1 MKKYGAIIFFL
12 VPCLFFIIFA
22 AETETGA
29 AQAPPD
35 QFHYYLRHG
44 IEKAFNL
51 EMVNAIAYLQKAIDL
66 DRENPTGYAFLALTH
81 LFSYEISFDAM
92 ERNKDQADMLRNI
105 SETMTRGTKRI
116 EKNPADDQ
124 AYFAMALAKIA
135 KVRWAIAQKKY
146 FIVTSETSDISYYME
161 KITKKDQKNYDY
173 YFPMGLLHYHIDH
186 LPGLTRF
193 FSSLM
198 ITSGDRKK
206 GLQELELVAQ
216 KGHLLKEL
224 AQAELS
230 NVYLNFEKQPAR
242 ALPFAKELKERFP
255 HNYNFLFAL
264 ANTFADLHR
273 FKEAFVIARE
283 IENGIQAGKPPF
295 SPQLQPRY
303 DQMTGRILFKQ
314 GEYVKAAEY
323 LQKSLRDT
331 SPYNARVRAWA
342 FVHLGM
348 IHDIFKERKKAEECY
363 SKALQIGGAEGAAQ
377 IEARKYLKN
386 PHVPPPKS

>member
-1 MKKYGAIIFFL
+1 MKKYGAAVFFL
-12 VPCLFFIIFA
+12 VPCLFFLIFA
-22 AETETGA
+22 TDREIHA
-29 AQAPPD
+29 AQTRPD
-35 QFHYYLRHG
+35 QFHYYLRYG

-51 EMVNAIAYLQKAIDL
+51 EMANAIASLQKAVDM

-81 LFSYEISFDAM
+81 LFSYEMSFDPK
-92 ERNKDQADMLRNI
+92 ERNKDQAEMLRNV
-105 SETMTRGTKRI
+105 SETMNRGAKRI

-135 KVRWAIAQKKY
+135 KVRWAIAQKRY
-146 FIVTSETSDISYYME
+146 FMVTNETSDIRDYME
-161 KITKKDQKNYDY
+161 KVKKGDQKNVDY
-173 YFPMGLLHYHIDH
+173 YFPMALLHYHIDH

-193 FSSLM
+193 LSSLM

-224 AQAELS
+224 AKAELS

-242 ALPFAKELKERFP
+242 ALPFVKELKDKFP
-255 HNYNFLFAL
+255 NNYNFSFAL
-264 ANTFADLHR
+264 ANTLADLHR

-283 IENGIQAGKPPF
+283 IENGIHAGKPPF

-303 DQMTGRILFKQ
+303 DQMTGSILFKQ
-314 GEYVKAAEY
+314 GEYAKAMEY

-348 IHDIFKERKKAEECY
+348 IHDVFKERKQAEECY
-363 SKALQIGGAEGAAQ
+363 AKALQIAGAEGAAQ

-386 PHVPPPKS
+386 PHAPPPKS